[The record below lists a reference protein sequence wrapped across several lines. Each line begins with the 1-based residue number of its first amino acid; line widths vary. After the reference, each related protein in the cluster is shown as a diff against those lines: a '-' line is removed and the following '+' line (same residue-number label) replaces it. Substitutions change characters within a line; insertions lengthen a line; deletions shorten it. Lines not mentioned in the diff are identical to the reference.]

1 MKKWTKAIAAVAA
14 GAMLIPLA
22 ACGSTRGGSGS
33 SGAKDASDVNIG
45 ISCLSRCLSVGRST
59 AII

>member
-45 ISCLSRCLSVGRST
+45 ISI
-59 AII
+59 A

>member
-22 ACGSTRGGSGS
+22 ASEALAAAPALVAPKTLR
-33 SGAKDASDVNIG
+33 
-45 ISCLSRCLSVGRST
+45 T
-59 AII
+59 

>member
-22 ACGSTRGGSGS
+22 GLR
-33 SGAKDASDVNIG
+33 KH
-45 ISCLSRCLSVGRST
+45 SRRLWL
-59 AII
+59 